1 MVKDDAKVFINDI
14 NEKRLKSVA
23 NETGAEVIAAENVY
37 TIDMDIYAPCA
48 LGATVNTDTLNKL
61 KCSIICGSA
70 NNQLAD
76 ENIHGKMVIEK
87 DILYAPDF
95 VVNAGGIINVY
106 AEIAHY
112 DKAEAMRRT
121 ENIYNTTLEIFAY
134 AKEHKLTSQKAAM
147 EIAEARIAQR
157 KKEKA
162 NL

>member
-1 MVKDDAKVFINDI
+1 
-14 NEKRLKSVA
+14 
-23 NETGAEVIAAENVY
+23 
-37 TIDMDIYAPCA
+37 MDIYAPCA

-106 AEIAHY
+106 YELEGYNRERSLAHAE
-112 DKAEAMRRT
+112 K
-121 ENIYNTTLEIFAY
+121 IYQTTLNIFKV
-134 AKEHKLTSQKAAM
+134 AKEQNIPTFMAANN
-147 EIAEARIAQR
+147 IAEKRIIDIG
-157 KKEKA
+157 KVK
-162 NL
+162 LSF